1 MLTLALDTAT
11 PDLSLALVTPEG
23 TFSYCERLERLHA
36 QRIAAEVQTLFV
48 AAGVPFKADRLVVG
62 VGPGSYTGV
71 RVAASYA
78 LGLARAWD
86 AEVLGVSTLMA
97 MAAGHAGKTG
107 VMLDARRGN
116 VYAGLY
122 QVTDGQVISNL
133 IPEGKYA
140 LSDFQHQVEVAG
152 GVLVAEAR
160 VSGEM
165 LARLADQHGVR
176 DWKLH
181 YL

>member
-11 PDLSLALVTPEG
+11 PDLSLALVTPQG

-36 QRIAAEVQTLFV
+36 QRIALETEQLFSH
-48 AAGVPFKADRLVVG
+48 AGLPFRASRLVVG

-78 LGLARAWD
+78 LGLARAWN

-97 MAAGHAGKTG
+97 MAAAHEGRVG
-107 VMLDARRGN
+107 VTLDARRGN

-122 QVTDGQVISNL
+122 EVKEGQVVSTL
-133 IPEGKYA
+133 IPDGKHP
-140 LSDFQHQVEVAG
+140 LVDFQAQVEAAG
-152 GVLVAEAR
+152 GTLLPNAR
-160 VSGEM
+160 VTGKM
-165 LARLADQHGVR
+165 LALLADQHGVR

>member
-11 PDLSLALVTPEG
+11 PDLSLALVTPQG
-23 TFSYCERLERLHA
+23 TFSFCERLERLHA
-36 QRIAAEVQTLFV
+36 QRIAPEVQALFQQ
-48 AAGVPFKADRLVVG
+48 AGLPFRADRLVVG

-78 LGLARAWD
+78 LGLARAWGV
-86 AEVLGVSTLMA
+86 EVFGVSSLMA
-97 MAAGHAGKTG
+97 MAAPHEG
-107 VMLDARRGN
+107 VVGVTLDARRGN

-122 QVTDGQVISNL
+122 EVQRGQIIKVLMPDSKL
-133 IPEGKYA
+133 P
-140 LSDFQHQVEVAG
+140 LSEFQARVEEAQG
-152 GVLVAEAR
+152 TRVLEAR
-160 VSGEM
+160 VSGVA
-165 LARLADQHGVR
+165 LAELVETQGSK

>member
-11 PDLSLALVTPEG
+11 PDLSLALLTPEG

-36 QRIAAEVQTLFV
+36 QRIAPEVQNLFST
-48 AAGVPFKADRLVVG
+48 AGLPFKADRLVVG

-78 LGLARAWD
+78 LGLARAWG
-86 AEVLGVSTLMA
+86 AEVLGLSTLMA
-97 MAAGHAGKTG
+97 MAASHEGKIG
-107 VMLDARRGN
+107 VTLDARRGN
-116 VYAGLY
+116 VYAALY
-122 QVTDGQVISNL
+122 EIKAGEILQTL
-133 IPEGKYA
+133 IPEGKYPLA
-140 LSDFQHQVEVAG
+140 DFAAQVEAAGGQILSD
-152 GVLVAEAR
+152 AR

-165 LARLADQHGVR
+165 LGKLADQHGIQ